1 MLSIISQFEVTWNVF
16 STLSLLLIYGN
27 CRLSPTISSWFSLIF
42 MLART
47 LGVFVMASQINIEST
62 RTIKIL
68 NRIPSKFYDMEV
80 KRFSSDVVCNVVA
93 LSGCKFFHLTY
104 DVMLTV
110 AGTVAAYELFLMQMK
125 I

>member
-1 MLSIISQFEVTWNVF
+1 MFSQHYRFYLFME
-16 STLSLLLIYGN
+16 IEN

-93 LSGCKFFHLTY
+93 LSGCKLFHLTY